1 MTAMRLLLFTEAGE
15 PLESREM
22 AEGELVIGRGEDADW
37 RLLDPGR
44 LLSRRHCVLR
54 RAADRVD
61 LTDISTNGVFLG
73 DRRVRC
79 LPQQPAPLLPGQSV
93 TLGGYR
99 LVLESDDE
107 DQVEAPTSAGTVIRP
122 QSPPAAPDGLL
133 EAFCAGAGLEVSA
146 FANEDAGQLMCAL
159 GSVYREM
166 VEGLVA
172 LMAERTAAK
181 RDDELE
187 LTTVGPVENNPFRWT
202 SADRLAADLG
212 REPRTGFLS
221 GPSAVRASVEA
232 LAAHM
237 AASRAGFAA
246 ALSAVMTELDPEALE
261 GAARARSPLVG
272 WKSTAFDDYVER
284 FERLCRAAPRADSLF
299 KQLYRK
305 AYERRLREPS
315 GVPVAAAADLQVR

>member
-15 PLESREM
+15 PLDSRDM

-37 RLLDPGR
+37 RLDDPER
-44 LLSRRHCVLR
+44 LLSRRHCVLH
-54 RAADRVD
+54 RAGDRVD

-73 DRRVRC
+73 DRQVRC
-79 LPQQPAPLLPGQSV
+79 LPQQPAPLIPGQPVS
-93 TLGGYR
+93 LGGYR
-99 LVLESDDE
+99 LVLESGGE
-107 DQVEAPTSAGTVIRP
+107 DQDAAPTSAGAVIRP
-122 QSPPAAPDGLL
+122 LSPPAAADGLL
-133 EAFCAGAGLEVSA
+133 EAFCTGAGLEVSA
-146 FANEDAGQLMCAL
+146 FANEDPAQLMCTL

-181 RDDELE
+181 REDELE
-187 LTTVGPVENNPFRWT
+187 LTTVGPAENNPFRWT

-212 REPRTGFLS
+212 REARTGFLS

-232 LAAHM
+232 LVAHM

-246 ALSAVMTELDPEALE
+246 VLGAVMTDLDPETLE

-272 WKSTAFDDYVER
+272 WKSAAFDDYIER
-284 FERLCRAAPRADSLF
+284 YERLCRDAPRADSPFRQLF
-299 KQLYRK
+299 RTVY
-305 AYERRLREPS
+305 ARRLREPS
-315 GVPVAAAADLQVR
+315 GA